1 MLVSLPGIGA
11 CKTARGRWSGYDM
24 RPFCVGGEGAN
35 NVDNYRTTLMKK
47 TKARGLWRVINP
59 PVVLEKAKGRWKRF
73 AKGVETTRRAELLR
87 EGAKKEGAGS

>member
-1 MLVSLPGIGA
+1 
-11 CKTARGRWSGYDM
+11 
-24 RPFCVGGEGAN
+24 
-35 NVDNYRTTLMKK
+35 MKK